1 MLRRYSTSLIAIS
14 FGLAAASCA
23 GTADEPVS
31 VGYGASPNLPEPS
44 GSLIPALKVA
54 EATGWIDGSGP
65 TAAEGLEVV
74 AFAEGLDHPRWLYV
88 LPNGD
93 VLVAESNAQPKP
105 DSGGGIRAY
114 FQQQAMEKA
123 GAAVPSADR
132 ITLLRDEDGD
142 GVAELQTPFLTDL
155 TSPMGMQLI
164 GDTLYV
170 ANTDGIVAFP
180 YREGETEITAAGR
193 TLTDLPAGEINYHWT
208 KTIIASADGSKL
220 YATVGSN
227 SNIGEQGMAAE
238 EGRAA
243 IWEVDVATGEKQ
255 LFATGLRNPVGLA
268 WNPTTG
274 DLWTAVNERD
284 ELGHN
289 LVPDYITSVQRGG
302 FYGWP
307 YSYYGDIVDQRVE
320 PQAPEKVAAAIK
332 PDYAVGAHT
341 ASLGL
346 TFAEGAELGPMF
358 EEGAII
364 GQHGSWNRNPRSGY
378 KVLFVPFENGVAS
391 GEPID
396 LLTGFLVGDEARGRP
411 VGVEIANDGA
421 LLVADD
427 VGNVIWR
434 VRDPTAPTER
444 EMTDGASQDQD
455 SDSDDDAATP
465 ETTSDAEE
473 VQPAP

>member
-1 MLRRYSTSLIAIS
+1 MVRRRSTSVLAVAC
-14 FGLAAASCA
+14 GLVAASCA
-23 GTADEPVS
+23 GSADEPVS
-31 VGYGASPNLPEPS
+31 VGYGASPQLPEPS
-44 GSLIPALKVA
+44 SSLIPALKVA
-54 EATGWIDGSGP
+54 EATGWADGSAP
-65 TAAEGLEVV
+65 VAADGLEVV
-74 AFAEGLDHPRWLYV
+74 AFARGLDHPRWLHV

-114 FQQQAMEKA
+114 FQKQAMEKA

-142 GVAELQTPFLTDL
+142 GVADVQTPFLTDL

-170 ANTDGIVAFP
+170 ANTDGVVAFP
-180 YREGETEITAAGR
+180 YREGDTEITALGR

-208 KTIIASADGSKL
+208 KTIIASGDGSKL

-227 SNIGEQGMAAE
+227 SNVGERGMAAE

-243 IWEVDVATGEKQ
+243 IWEVDVETGDKE

-274 DLWTAVNERD
+274 ELWTAVNERD

-307 YSYYGDIVDQRVE
+307 YSYYGDIVDERVE
-320 PQAPEKVAAAIK
+320 PQAPEKVAAATK

-378 KVLFVPFENGVAS
+378 KVLFVPFENGRPS

-396 LLTGFLVGDEARGRP
+396 LLGGFLVGDEARGRP

-434 VRDPTAPTER
+434 VRDP
-444 EMTDGASQDQD
+444 
-455 SDSDDDAATP
+455 AATIGGAMADGVFEGQDANGEEGAQIPGSTP
-465 ETTSDAEE
+465 EPDD